1 MSRYDT
7 HNPPA
12 RLILVAVVCLVVLL
26 IGAAIWLF
34 GNDGSSDHERDASP
48 GQRTTTTSQISRDVP
63 TDPPAGGVALPE
75 GNDQIDGYPTGFP
88 ASDLGAVAAQV
99 AVGRAQIGFD
109 YDQAAQV
116 AGVYASPQARTVLEE
131 RSHAAVALRR
141 GQAGFAVDGEV
152 PAPASYAVTPIAFA
166 VEELD
171 TEKYA
176 VSLLS
181 YVSMTDADGKAKDF
195 LYSGTQLFGWIEG
208 DWKVVQASQDDL
220 EHLKTAGQRPAVAP
234 ETPEYEQAGWI
245 GIRGEY
251 Q

>member
-7 HNPPA
+7 RNPPT
-12 RLILVAVVCLVVLL
+12 RLILLAAVCLAVLL
-26 IGAAIWLF
+26 IGAALWLF
-34 GNDGSSDHERDASP
+34 GNSSSSDHERGASS
-48 GQRTTTTSQISRDVP
+48 GQNTKNTSQISREVP
-63 TDPPAGGVALPE
+63 PDPPADGVALPD
-75 GNDQIDGYPTGFP
+75 GNDQVDGYPTGFP

-99 AVGRAQIGFD
+99 AIGRAQIGFD
-109 YDQAAQV
+109 YDQAARV
-116 AGVYASPQARTVLEE
+116 AGIYASPQARTVLEE

-141 GQAGFAVDGEV
+141 GQAGLPVGGEV
-152 PAPASYAVTPIAFA
+152 PAPASYAVTPVAFA

-171 TEKYA
+171 TGKYA

-195 LYSGTQLFGWIEG
+195 LYSGTQLFGWIQG
-208 DWKVVQASQDDL
+208 DWKVAQASQDDL

-234 ETPEYEQAGWI
+234 ETPEYMQAGWI